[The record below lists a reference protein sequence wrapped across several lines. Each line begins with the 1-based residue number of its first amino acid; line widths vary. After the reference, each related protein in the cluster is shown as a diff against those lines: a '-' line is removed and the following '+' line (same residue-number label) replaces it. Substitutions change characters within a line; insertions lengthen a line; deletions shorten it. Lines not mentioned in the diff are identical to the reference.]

1 MEEEETITLRDGRK
15 ITISQLEEITLKAF
29 KEAGKDVLTEKKLHD
44 HLKKNLKISEDE
56 ALKLCWILMTDQ
68 VALLS
73 YTTYRNKLAYRLL
86 RQEERELLR
95 EMAWYEERGL
105 PTRSDLEVE
114 LKIAIERGELPPS
127 IDAKVVA
134 GKLWNIFY
142 ERGKEVPKTT
152 VTKLL
157 AKKASMTIEQA
168 KQVLKALENHDV
180 VVTRGRKYVITT
192 PYERVRL
199 SRGYH

>member
-1 MEEEETITLRDGRK
+1 MRLSDGREIAFNELKQAVIEFYKKKGRDVLRESELRRFIMEKYKVSKEEANSICFMLSWTPAILGYIPGRIVRYRLLSEEER
-15 ITISQLEEITLKAF
+15 QLEE
-29 KEAGKDVLTEKKLHD
+29 
-44 HLKKNLKISEDE
+44 
-56 ALKLCWILMTDQ
+56 
-68 VALLS
+68 
-73 YTTYRNKLAYRLL
+73 
-86 RQEERELLR
+86 

-157 AKKASMTIEQA
+157 AKKASITIEQA

-180 VVTRGRKYVITT
+180 VVTRGRRYVITT